1 MRNEWFCSWR
11 HYIDQLCVKTN
22 NRDSPNPQPGMISW
36 RCHEMKSNGDWIG
49 WTNLNE
55 DLLGFNV
62 VSYFSA
68 IYKPLH
74 GHKQQLDQLYIYIFG
89 DIADLGPWKEDHGS
103 QSVLW
108 PRRRSQSQCICE
120 HHKAFQIWAIW
131 AWCHFQIAAGWWR
144 TQSHDGNRHLET
156 PGARNAPSVLTPAM
170 ASRISHE
177 TVRVEHS
184 MHVYIYILYIHI
196 ILYMLYIYVLY
207 ILNIIHY
214 ISY

>member
-1 MRNEWFCSWR
+1 MYVFFRCSKCILRTHSAAEVSTMRF
-11 HYIDQLCVKTN
+11 
-22 NRDSPNPQPGMISW
+22 PNGVLSVCP
-36 RCHEMKSNGDWIG
+36 E
-49 WTNLNE
+49 L
-55 DLLGFNV
+55 
-62 VSYFSA
+62 
-68 IYKPLH
+68 
-74 GHKQQLDQLYIYIFG
+74 YIFG

-131 AWCHFQIAAGWWR
+131 AWCHFQIAVGWWR

-184 MHVYIYILYIHI
+184 MHACIYIYYIYTHDILCYIYI
-196 ILYMLYIYVLY
+196 YIYYIKYYY
-207 ILNIIHY
+207 ILNIIY
-214 ISY
+214 ITLYYIIYIYTYI

>member
-74 GHKQQLDQLYIYIFG
+74 GHKQQLNQLYIYIYIRG
-89 DIADLGPWKEDHGS
+89 YSRPGTMEGGSRITKCAMTEKKITKPMHLWTSQSISDLGHLGLVPFSDCSRVMKDPKS
-103 QSVLW
+103 
-108 PRRRSQSQCICE
+108 RRE
-120 HHKAFQIWAIW
+120 
-131 AWCHFQIAAGWWR
+131 
-144 TQSHDGNRHLET
+144 
-156 PGARNAPSVLTPAM
+156 
-170 ASRISHE
+170 
-177 TVRVEHS
+177 
-184 MHVYIYILYIHI
+184 
-196 ILYMLYIYVLY
+196 
-207 ILNIIHY
+207 
-214 ISY
+214 